1 MKGVSISAIGG
12 MGQSHWSQS
21 GTGRTHHT
29 KTVTASLLRT
39 KKKENFSYGKT
50 SLGKKKSLTCYQ
62 GLPTRRTLVSLEP
75 D

>member
-39 KKKENFSYGKT
+39 KKKRKLLLGQDFSEKRKESY
-50 SLGKKKSLTCYQ
+50 L
-62 GLPTRRTLVSLEP
+62 LPGIANTAHAGQP
-75 D
+75 